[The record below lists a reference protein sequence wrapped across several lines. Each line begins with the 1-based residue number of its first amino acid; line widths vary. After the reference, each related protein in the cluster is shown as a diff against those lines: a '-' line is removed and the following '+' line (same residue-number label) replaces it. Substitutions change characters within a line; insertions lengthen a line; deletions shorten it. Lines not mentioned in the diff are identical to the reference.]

1 MQVEQFLPQFP
12 HKNEAQVVAVL
23 EELEVLAQV
32 QRLAQWELQ
41 AVVLVGQQRA
51 SVLRRIL
58 PQLVIQ
64 FQGASGRE
72 VRCL

>member
-12 HKNEAQVVAVL
+12 RKNAAQVVAVL

-32 QRLAQWELQ
+32 RLRVLWAHQV
-41 AVVLVGQQRA
+41 VVLAGQQRA
-51 SVLRRIL
+51 SVLHKIL
-58 PQLVIQ
+58 PQLAFQ
-64 FQGASGRE
+64 SQGASGRG